1 MCTLWVFSFCK
12 LILFWSVVHVQF
24 YSQLLLLLRQ
34 TPRHNFHSE
43 TYGPQLEA
51 DFSRKKTVP
60 VTCTAWFDICKL
72 SWSKSQLSLMSDIFS
87 TQDPGVME
95 GILGTISSKV
105 KESQHSLRQ
114 FMIFRLVK
122 SFFFFFSEVNLI
134 SSFLG
139 GWVRTSP
146 AIFIHHLEIVIMLCH
161 NFMKRCTLI
170 WNGSTRK
177 FLIIPQKFDL
187 KMYILD
193 TISATNMCV

>member
-1 MCTLWVFSFCK
+1 MCTPWVFSLCR

-24 YSQLLLLLRQ
+24 YLQLGHLLRH
-34 TPRHNFHSE
+34 TPRHNAHSE

-51 DFSRKKTVP
+51 IFRETKTVP

-72 SWSKSQLSLMSDIFS
+72 SWSKSQLSLMSNIFS

-122 SFFFFFSEVNLI
+122 SFFFLRWIWSHHFWADECVRALQFLFTIWRSWSCCATILWRGVPWFEMEVPG
-134 SSFLG
+134 SS
-139 GWVRTSP
+139 
-146 AIFIHHLEIVIMLCH
+146 
-161 NFMKRCTLI
+161 
-170 WNGSTRK
+170 
-177 FLIIPQKFDL
+177 
-187 KMYILD
+187 
-193 TISATNMCV
+193 